1 MISISDMKNIL
12 GGEDKQNY
20 LVSTYTTI
28 NVN

>member
-20 LVSTYTTI
+20 LGSTYTTI
-28 NVN
+28 IVN